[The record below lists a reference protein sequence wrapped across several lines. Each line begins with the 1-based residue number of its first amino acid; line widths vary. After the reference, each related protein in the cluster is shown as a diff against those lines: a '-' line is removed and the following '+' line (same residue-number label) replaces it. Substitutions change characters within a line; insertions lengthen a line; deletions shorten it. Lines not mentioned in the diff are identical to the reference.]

1 MEAPLLVMGALG
13 NVGAEVIKRLQAAGR
28 KIRTADIDEKQLKER
43 FGDSVESIRFDFSVP
58 ETYAKTFEGVEK
70 MFLMRP
76 PHISNVKRDMFPA
89 IDAAKHAGIKHV
101 VFLSLIGIE
110 RAKFVPH
117 YKVEI
122 YLKEKKF
129 QTTYLRCS
137 FFMQNLNTTHRREIR
152 ERNEVFVP
160 VGNARTS
167 FIDVRDIGAVAAKC
181 LTAEGHTGRNYDL
194 TGAEA
199 LDYWQATKTL
209 SGTLGREIK
218 YRNPNPLHFLFET
231 LRRGTPFTFAIV
243 MMGLYTS
250 TRFGMAES
258 VTNEVLRLTGRK
270 PTSFKQYTEDYRDAW
285 F

>member
-1 MEAPLLVMGALG
+1 MR
-13 NVGAEVIKRLQAAGR
+13 NI
-28 KIRTADIDEKQLKER
+28 KER

-76 PHISNVKRDMFPA
+76 PHISNVNREMFPA

-110 RAKFVPH
+110 RAKFVP
-117 YKVEI
+117 
-122 YLKEKKF
+122 
-129 QTTYLRCS
+129 
-137 FFMQNLNTTHRREIR
+137 
-152 ERNEVFVP
+152 
-160 VGNARTS
+160 
-167 FIDVRDIGAVAAKC
+167 
-181 LTAEGHTGRNYDL
+181 
-194 TGAEA
+194 
-199 LDYWQATKTL
+199 
-209 SGTLGREIK
+209 

-285 F
+285 L